1 MINFRSTNYYII
13 VLIILAFVFG
23 LCAILGVQLLDV
35 ASYSA
40 LFLGISIFYSSYLKQ
55 YQAGI
60 IFGAVLFLTGSIF
73 YVTSHY
79 EILNLGNVF
88 VPLLLVIFGTS
99 LLLGNILTKINFI
112 AVLFSTLSLIA
123 GVWLMIA
130 RGNTTVYLFLSAAYV
145 IFKSYG
151 IIIIVSAAGLFLIS
165 KSFKKKDIDQ
175 N

>member
-1 MINFRSTNYYII
+1 MINFHLKKFY
-13 VLIILAFVFG
+13 LIILVVFALAFSLAGIFG
-23 LCAILGVQLLDV
+23 LRLLDV
-35 ASYSA
+35 ASYSS
-40 LFLGISIFYSSYLKQ
+40 LFLGISIFYASYLKQ

-60 IFGAVLFLTGSIF
+60 IFGAVLFLTGSVF

-88 VPLLLVIFGTS
+88 VPLLLIIFGIS

-112 AVLFSTLSLIA
+112 AFLFSTLSLIA

-130 RGNTTVYLFLSAAYV
+130 RGNTTVELFLSAAYV

-151 IIIIVSAAGLFLIS
+151 IIIIVSAGVLFLVS
-165 KSFKKKDIDQ
+165 KSFKKKNIDH

>member
-1 MINFRSTNYYII
+1 MINFHPISYY
-13 VLIILAFVFG
+13 LIILVVFALAFTITGIFG
-23 LCAILGVQLLDV
+23 LRVLDV
-35 ASYSA
+35 ASYSS

-55 YQAGI
+55 YQVGI

-79 EILNLGNVF
+79 EILNLGSVF
-88 VPLLLVIFGTS
+88 VPMLLVIIGLS
-99 LLLGNILTKINFI
+99 LLISNILTKVNFI

-130 RGNTTVYLFLSAAYV
+130 RGNTTVDLFLSAAYV

-151 IIIIVSAAGLFLIS
+151 IIIIVSAGILFLVS